1 MLTAPLSVSLNASL
15 SGEAKNLILGVI
27 NMHRLIARFV
37 PEELIRLLQ
46 TAYWS
51 IRLYRIYQQLE

>member
-1 MLTAPLSVSLNASL
+1 MI
-15 SGEAKNLILGVI
+15 KVI
-27 NMHRLIARFV
+27 DKLF

-51 IRLYRIYQQLE
+51 LRLLRFFQIL

>member
-1 MLTAPLSVSLNASL
+1 M
-15 SGEAKNLILGVI
+15 KILV
-27 NMHRLIARFV
+27 NKLF

-51 IRLYRIYQQLE
+51 IRLLLVFQEI